1 MLKGTH
7 LDIIV
12 IIVYFIAILGFGTW
26 FGRYVTTT
34 KDFFFGGQRFSWWL
48 IAMSCIATV
57 VGSYSFIKY
66 SAAGYRY
73 GFSST
78 MTYTND
84 WFIVPL
90 FVLGWLPII
99 YFSRVISIP
108 EYFERR
114 FDKKTR
120 IAGVVILLIYLT
132 GYVGINLYT
141 IGVAFN
147 SMLGWDIMTTATVIS
162 IICAIYMHAGGQTS
176 VIMTDLAQSGI
187 LLIAGLVIF
196 ILGISHIG
204 GFSTFWNSL
213 DTTFKL
219 PFSGFNTPPKFSHV
233 GIFWQDGLANSVAFY
248 FMNQGVIMRFM
259 SVKSPR
265 EGKRAILMVVLL
277 FMPLTAFAVS
287 NAGWLG
293 RSMVNLGML
302 PADVNPNHIFVEVAN
317 LIAVPGIFGFLMA
330 ALTAAL
336 MSTVDTLINAVSA
349 ITVND
354 IVKEVKPDRDDSYYL
369 RWARIIA
376 ILAAGM
382 GLALV
387 PLFAGFKSIYVAHG
401 AFTAAIT
408 PPMIVTILMAA
419 FWKRFNK
426 TGAFVTIV
434 GGSIMIALSIAFP
447 QVISPF
453 DHGVEIG
460 GYKYMRALYG
470 IVVCASLGIISSLL
484 TNPDPEEKTRGL
496 VIDSIDAAKRAFKGG
511 GEPNDME
518 KGEKILCTVQA
529 EKIEGIS
536 LGSRSMERLKARK
549 GDILYVSDPRWWF
562 GGLRSLHV
570 KAEEPHKGDPDAILI
585 SPASLEKGNLDPSRQ
600 VKVEK
605 II

>member
-66 SAAGYRY
+66 SAAGFRY

-99 YFSRVISIP
+99 YFSRVTSIP

-120 IAGVVILLIYLT
+120 IAGVVILLVYLT

-147 SMLGWDIMTTATVIS
+147 SMLGWDIMTTAIVVS
-162 IICAIYMHAGGQTS
+162 VICAIYMHAGGQTS

-376 ILAAGM
+376 IIAAGM

-426 TGAFVTIV
+426 TGAFITIV
-434 GGSIMIALSIAFP
+434 GGSIMIALSIVFP

-470 IVVCASLGIISSLL
+470 IVVCASLGIIASLV
-484 TNPDPEEKTRGL
+484 TKPAPDEKTRGL

-518 KGEKILCTVQA
+518 KGEKVLCTISA
-529 EKIEGIS
+529 EEIHGIS
-536 LGSRSMERLKARK
+536 LGSGAMERLKARE

-570 KAEEPHKGDPDAILI
+570 KAEEPHKGDPDAIVI
-585 SPASLEKGNLDPSRQ
+585 SPALLKKGNLDPSRQ